1 MTSAHF
7 DAPASST
14 PRHIAAFCVQQR
26 APRSVEQR
34 IVRLV
39 WLTARLVRRDSVS
52 YDDCRRRFNISL
64 RTFHRDIAALRDAG
78 LYIAAEPNNYRMMCF
93 VSDTDAA

>member
-14 PRHIAAFCVQQR
+14 PRRVAAFCVQQP
-26 APRSVEQR
+26 APGSLRDR
-34 IVRLV
+34 IIRLI
-39 WLTARLVRRDSVS
+39 WLTARFVRRDSVS
-52 YDDCRRRFNISL
+52 YGDYQRRFNVSL
-64 RTFHRDIAALRDAG
+64 RTFRRDIATLRDAG
-78 LYIAAEPNNYRMMCF
+78 LDIAAEPNDYRLTCF

>member
-7 DAPASST
+7 DAPASRT
-14 PRHIAAFCVQQR
+14 RRRPAAFLMQPLVR
-26 APRSVEQR
+26 HSIPRR

-39 WLTARLVRRDSVS
+39 WLTARLARRESVS
-52 YDDCRRRFNISL
+52 YDDCRRRFDISL
-64 RTFHRDIAALRDAG
+64 RTFYRDIAALRDAG
-78 LYIAAEPNNYRMMCF
+78 LYIAAEPNNYRMTCF

>member
-14 PRHIAAFCVQQR
+14 PRRVAAFSVQQP
-26 APRSVEQR
+26 APGSLRDR
-34 IVRLV
+34 IIRLI

-52 YDDCRRRFNISL
+52 YGDYQRRFNVSL
-64 RTFHRDIAALRDAG
+64 RTFRRDIATLRDAG
-78 LYIAAEPNNYRMMCF
+78 LYIAAEANDYRLTCF